1 MAMTVSQVIDAFD
14 LLYKSLHDKEFRKS
28 LRMHE
33 MSERELLPL
42 VRTFLLGYFGES
54 LVAEPSAVLPGSLS
68 GNGRIDFM
76 IGNVAVEFALRRPE
90 HVKRELCAG
99 ANETEVKKLLK
110 HKGPAVMILFDMAR
124 DSHLTDEDLNG
135 YRALPSLGRGK
146 SHQVGFQRCVFRPET
161 EADRANTSRRIFWRK
176 EAPTSSASP
185 TCLHSLMLR
194 KGINA
199 TGRTG
204 CSPRIVVPH

>member
-135 YRALPSLGRGK
+135 YRALPSLGRGNHTK
-146 SHQVGFQRCVFRPET
+146 SAFNVVYFAR
-161 EADRANTSRRIFWRK
+161 DRS
-176 EAPTSSASP
+176 
-185 TCLHSLMLR
+185 
-194 KGINA
+194 G
-199 TGRTG
+199 
-204 CSPRIVVPH
+204 PREYVKKNILA